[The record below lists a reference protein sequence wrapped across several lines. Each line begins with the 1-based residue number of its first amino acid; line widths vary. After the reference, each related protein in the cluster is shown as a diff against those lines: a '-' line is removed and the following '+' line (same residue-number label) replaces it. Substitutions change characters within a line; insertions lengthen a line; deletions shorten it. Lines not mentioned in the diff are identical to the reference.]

1 MRDEIVMRKL
11 GEIGRCAM
19 NTQQLLSIF
28 LAFVLIASGSAS
40 PSTGTPR
47 KSPEFAIHEP
57 SGKTTMLSSLS
68 GKVVV
73 MEFLFIRSEHCLRV
87 AKMLNKLHGELG
99 SRGFQ
104 PVGIT
109 FDPPNGNTGPQLVSY
124 MVDYFKLTYPIG
136 YSAKGDVDTYLSR
149 SGNQTLNIPQ
159 IVVIDRTGMIRAT
172 SGGPGGDPKLEDENS
187 LRNLINALL
196 EDGKGTSPNRR

>member
-1 MRDEIVMRKL
+1 
-11 GEIGRCAM
+11 M
-19 NTQQLLSIF
+19 NRQKPILIF
-28 LAFVLIASGSAS
+28 LALVLIASGSAS
-40 PSTGTPR
+40 PSTGPPR

-57 SGKTTMLSSLS
+57 SGKTTMLSSLN

-87 AKMLNKLHGELG
+87 AKMLNTLHGELG
-99 SRGFQ
+99 PRGFQ

-109 FDPPNGNTGPQLVSY
+109 FDPPNGNTGAQLVSY

-136 YSAKGDVDTYLSR
+136 YSAKADVDTYLSR

-187 LRNLINALL
+187 LRNLINDLL
-196 EDGKGTSPNRR
+196 EEGKATSPTRR

>member
-1 MRDEIVMRKL
+1 
-11 GEIGRCAM
+11 M
-19 NTQQLLSIF
+19 NTQQLLSVCF
-28 LAFVLIASGSAS
+28 AFALIVSGSAS
-40 PSTGTPR
+40 PSTGAPR

-109 FDPPNGNTGPQLVSY
+109 FDPPNGGTGPQLVSY
-124 MVDYFKLTYPIG
+124 MVDYFKLTYPVG
-136 YSAKGDVDTYLSR
+136 FSAKADVDSYLGR
-149 SGNQTLNIPQ
+149 KGNEILSIPQ
-159 IVVIDRTGMIRAT
+159 VVVIDRTGRIRAT

-187 LRNLINALL
+187 LRSVINDLL
-196 EDGKGTSPNRR
+196 EEGKATTPNRR